1 MKGII
6 AVLTLAL
13 VLQTAFILSRSP
25 GSTQEPTGSQLPTEY
40 KALTTEVERLSTDV
54 AELKARVS
62 ALEAGIAT
70 PTPTPVSVPH
80 CVVNRER
87 VNVREGP
94 GVAFAVVGTV
104 SRGEGFDIRGSN
116 AAGDWYRF
124 CCVGGRGG
132 WIYAPLLLC
141 TNDEL
146 ILVAKNIPTRPT
158 DTPTPTNTPAPTNTL
173 TPTDTPTP
181 NWPRIAP
188 KNRCSPYNQSD
199 YSYPQ
204 SVESQIVRQM
214 GGRIYSP
221 YTGQCFSSTGETEI
235 EHIVAR
241 SEAHD
246 SGLCAAS
253 MATRQAF
260 ARDILN
266 LTLASPS
273 VNRQKWGKDAAEWL
287 PTMNRCWFVSQ
298 VVAVK
303 RKYGLSMDPAEAQRV
318 QSILNGCSSTD
329 MQFTECP
336 TPSSSSISPPPP
348 CPRNC
353 TEAHAM
359 GMSNMGIGHR
369 CYKPKLDGDGDGI
382 ACES

>member
-1 MKGII
+1 VKGII
-6 AVLTLAL
+6 AVLAL
-13 VLQTAFILSRSP
+13 LLILQTAFILSRSP
-25 GSTQEPTGSQLPTEY
+25 GSTQEPTGSQPQTEY

-62 ALEAGIAT
+62 ALEKVPALQPPALQPPAPI
-70 PTPTPVSVPH
+70 PVPH
-80 CVVNRER
+80 CVVNSGR

-94 GVAFAVVGTV
+94 GTAFAVIGTV
-104 SRGEGFDIRGSN
+104 SRGEGFDVQARN
-116 AAGDWYRF
+116 VAGDWYRL
-124 CCVGGRGG
+124 CCVEGQSG
-132 WIYAPLLLC
+132 WIYAPLLIC
-141 TNDEL
+141 TDDDE
-146 ILVAKNIPTRPT
+146 IPVAKDIPNPPI
-158 DTPTPTNTPAPTNTL
+158 DTPPL
-173 TPTDTPTP
+173 D
-181 NWPRIAP
+181 WPRIAP
-188 KNRCSPYNQSD
+188 ERSCSQYDQSD

-204 SVESQIVRQM
+204 SVEPQIVRQM

-221 YTGQCFSSTGETEI
+221 YTGQCFSSTGETQI

-253 MATRQAF
+253 RATRQAF

-273 VNRQKWGKDAAEWL
+273 VNSQKGAKDAAEWL
-287 PTMNRCWFVSQ
+287 PTMNQCWFVSQ

-318 QSILNGCSSTD
+318 QSVLNGCSSTD

-336 TPSSSSISPPPP
+336 TPSSSSISPHPP
-348 CPRNC
+348 CPSNC
-353 TEAHAM
+353 TEAHEM
-359 GMSNMGIGHR
+359 GMSNMGTGHR
-369 CYKPKLDGDGDGI
+369 CYKPRLDRDGDGI
-382 ACES
+382 ACER

>member
-6 AVLTLAL
+6 AVLAL
-13 VLQTAFILSRSP
+13 LLILQTSFILSRLQ
-25 GSTQEPTGSQLPTEY
+25 GSTQEPTGSQPPTEY
-40 KALTTEVERLSTDV
+40 KALTTKVERLSTDV

-62 ALEAGIAT
+62 TLEKVPALQPPAPI
-70 PTPTPVSVPH
+70 PVPH
-80 CVVNRER
+80 CVVNSGR

-94 GVAFAVVGTV
+94 GVVFAIIGTV
-104 SRGEGFDIRGSN
+104 PRGEGFDVQARN
-116 AAGDWYRF
+116 VAGDWYRF
-124 CCVGGRGG
+124 CCVGGRSG
-132 WIYAPLLLC
+132 WISAPLLIC
-141 TNDEL
+141 TDDEL
-146 ILVAKNIPTRPT
+146 IPVAKDIPTPP
-158 DTPTPTNTPAPTNTL
+158 DTPTPTNAPTPTNTP
-173 TPTDTPTP
+173 TPTDKPIP
-181 NWPRIAP
+181 DWPRIAP
-188 KNRCSPYNQSD
+188 KNRCSPYDQSD
-199 YSYPQ
+199 YWYPQ

-221 YTGQCFSSTGETEI
+221 YTGQCFSSTGETDI

-253 MATRQAF
+253 RATRQAF

-273 VNRQKWGKDAAEWL
+273 VNSQKGAKDAAEWL
-287 PTMNRCWFVSQ
+287 PTMNQCWFVSQ

-318 QSILNGCSSTD
+318 QSVLNGCSSTD

-336 TPSSSSISPPPP
+336 TPPPPS

-353 TEAHAM
+353 TEAHKM
-359 GMSNMGIGHR
+359 GMSNMGTGHR
-369 CYKPKLDGDGDGI
+369 CYKPRLDGDGDGI
-382 ACES
+382 ACER

>member
-13 VLQTAFILSRSP
+13 VLQTAFILSRLQ
-25 GSTQEPTGSQLPTEY
+25 GSTPGPTGSQPPTEY
-40 KALTTEVERLSTDV
+40 KALTTKVERLSTDV

-62 ALEAGIAT
+62 ALEAGAAT
-70 PTPTPVSVPH
+70 LTPTPVPVPY

-104 SRGEGFDIRGSN
+104 SRGEEFDIRGSN

-124 CCVGGRGG
+124 CCVDGKSG
-132 WIYAPLLLC
+132 WIYAPLLIC
-141 TNDEL
+141 TDD
-146 ILVAKNIPTRPT
+146 KDIPTPPT
-158 DTPTPTNTPAPTNTL
+158 NTPTPTKTPTPTNTP
-173 TPTDTPTP
+173 TPADTPTSE
-181 NWPRIAP
+181 WPRIVP
-188 KNRCSPYNQSD
+188 ENSCSSYEKSD

-204 SVESQIVRQM
+204 SVESQIVRQL
-214 GGRIYSP
+214 GGRIFSP
-221 YTGQCFSSTGETEI
+221 YTGQCFSSTSETQI

-253 MATRQAF
+253 VATRQAF

-273 VNRQKWGKDAAEWL
+273 VNSQKAGKDAAEWL
-287 PTMNRCWFVSQ
+287 PTMNQCWFVNQ
-298 VVAVK
+298 VMAVK
-303 RKYGLSMDPAEAQRV
+303 RKYGLSMDPAEWQKV
-318 QSILNGCSSTD
+318 QSVLNGCSSTA

-336 TPSSSSISPPPP
+336 PPPPPP

-353 TEAHAM
+353 TEAHEM
-359 GMSNMGIGHR
+359 GMSNMGTGHR
-369 CYKPKLDGDGDGI
+369 CYKPSLDRDGDGI
-382 ACES
+382 ACER